1 MKNKRIKAIITI
13 STLLLFIPLIAMRYT
28 KEVNWGIFD
37 FLIMS
42 ILLLTVGF
50 SCELV
55 LRKVKTLKNRI
66 ILFSIVLL
74 LFLLIWAEL
83 AIGVFETFLAGN

>member
-1 MKNKRIKAIITI
+1 MKNKRIIAIITI

>member
-1 MKNKRIKAIITI
+1 MKNKRIIAIITI
-13 STLLLFIPLIAMRYT
+13 STLLLFIPLIAMHYT